1 MEDVELKFTKRT
13 KWILLL
19 LLINVLIL
27 SACSA
32 NQNTPY
38 KTEITGA
45 IDTAPAGL
53 FNPIFY
59 MDMYEETI
67 LELTHERLVKQNEQ
81 LEFEPNLAKN
91 WTVNEDHTSITFNL
105 EEDVK
110 WHDGKPFTA
119 HDVVFTYQTM
129 SDPDYVAAGGL
140 RTLFVEPLLGYQ
152 DYNNGDT
159 TDFIGVVAEDD
170 YTVTFHFTEPSITP
184 LYMASVPIIPK
195 HVFEDIPIKDMP
207 GAPASQEAESI
218 IGTGPYKFVHIT
230 DRERYIFLRHE
241 DYWQGTPE
249 IERLNYRVVESS
261 VMIGLIEK
269 GEIDFVGR
277 PSGIN
282 SADFNTLAENN
293 NLQTIEQLD
302 FSYQVLGFKLNHRTN
317 ADVENNAIEP
327 NNWVENDKLS
337 NPKVR
342 RAIAY
347 ALNREGM
354 VNGLLYGKGAVI
366 NSPIAPQHWASSEE
380 RTKQYAFDSEQ
391 AKILLDEAGYKD
403 IDGDGFR
410 ETPDGKPWRLN
421 MKYPAGNELRE
432 RTAPLIKQQLE
443 DVGISVNLKQPKEMS
458 AFLIDMENDNEQDD
472 TDLYLIGWGLETSD
486 PDPTEL
492 WSSYTPWNYSRW
504 HNESSDEFIQK
515 AISAPDGLDQDNR
528 AEIYASWQELFS
540 EDLPAV
546 LLYIEP
552 ALWIYNK
559 RIDGVSPL
567 PHTLFNDIHKWS
579 VDVE

>member
-1 MEDVELKFTKRT
+1 M
-13 KWILLL
+13 LLL
-19 LLINVLIL
+19 LIINVLIL
-27 SACSA
+27 SACSP
-32 NQNTPY
+32 NKNKPF

-81 LEFEPNLAKN
+81 LEFEPNLAKS
-91 WTVNEDHTSITFNL
+91 WTINEDHTSITFKL

-110 WHDGKPFTA
+110 WHDGMPFTA
-119 HDVVFTYQTM
+119 HDVVFTYETM
-129 SDPDYVAAGGL
+129 SNPDYVAAGGL
-140 RTLFVEPLLGYQ
+140 RTLFVEPLLGYLN
-152 DYNNGDT
+152 YNTGES
-159 TDFIGVVAEDD
+159 TDFIGVVADDD

-195 HVFEDIPIKDMP
+195 HVFEEIPIKEMP
-207 GAPASQEAESI
+207 GAPASQETESI

-249 IERLNYRVVESS
+249 IERINYRVVESS

-277 PSGIN
+277 PNGIQ
-282 SADFNTLAENN
+282 SADFNALAANK

-317 ADVENNAIEP
+317 DDVKNNTIDP
-327 NNWVENDKLS
+327 KNWVENEKLS

-342 RAIAY
+342 QAIAY
-347 ALNREGM
+347 ALDREGM
-354 VNGLLYGKGAVI
+354 VNGLLHGKGAVI

-380 RTKQYAFDSEQ
+380 RTKAYSFDPEQ
-391 AKILLDEAGYKD
+391 AKTLLDEAGYKD
-403 IDGDGFR
+403 LDGDGFR
-410 ETPDGKPWRLN
+410 ETPEGKPWRLN

-443 DVGISVNLKQPKEMS
+443 NVGISVNLKQPKEMS
-458 AFLIDMENDNEQDD
+458 AFLIDMENDDERDD

-492 WSSYTPWNYSRW
+492 WSSKTPWNYSRW
-504 HNESSDEFIQK
+504 NNKTSDQLIKK
-515 AISAPDGLDQDNR
+515 AISAPDALEQDNR
-528 AEIYASWQELFS
+528 AETYALWQELYS

-546 LLYIEP
+546 LLYVEP

-559 RIDGVSPL
+559 RIDGVAPL